1 MVVTAS
7 VSTDREFELEV
18 VDKVVAAEVVFTG
31 PLADE
36 AGEAG
41 VAIDGAAFVEEDDG
55 FVLSTFS
62 TLLTSFVVVSFSATA
77 AMSTAEDTADACLD
91 NVSTTSSSSSSSSSP
106 LAICS

>member
-7 VSTDREFELEV
+7 VSTDRDLELEGI
-18 VDKVVAAEVVFTG
+18 DKVVAAEVVFTG

-41 VAIDGAAFVEEDDG
+41 VAIDGATLIEEDDG
-55 FVLSTFS
+55 LVLSTFS
-62 TLLTSFVVVSFSATA
+62 TLLTSSAVVSFSSGAE
-77 AMSTAEDTADACLD
+77 MSTAVDTTDDCLD